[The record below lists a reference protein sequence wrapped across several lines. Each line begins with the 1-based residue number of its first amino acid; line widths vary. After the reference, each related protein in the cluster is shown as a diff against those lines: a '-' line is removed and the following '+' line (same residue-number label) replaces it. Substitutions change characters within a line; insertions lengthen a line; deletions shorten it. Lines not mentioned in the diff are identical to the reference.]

1 MAGSAGTGARRVKRL
16 RITAAAQADID
27 ALLLD
32 SEETFGGETARRY
45 RLLLNEA
52 LNRIRS
58 VPERAGASSRYGQG
72 SDLRIFPIRLARLR
86 ILPGERIARPRHVL
100 VFRLAGEVVVLV
112 RVLHDAMHLPDHLDE
127 V

>member
-1 MAGSAGTGARRVKRL
+1 LKRL

-27 ALLLD
+27 ILLLN
-32 SEETFGGETARRY
+32 SEETFGQETARRY
-45 RLLLNEA
+45 RLLLTEA

-58 VPERAGASSRYGQG
+58 DPERAGAPSQSGPL

-86 ILPGERIARPRHVL
+86 IRPAERIARPRHVL
-100 VFRLAGEVVVLV
+100 VFRLAGDVVVLV
-112 RVLHDAMHLPDHLDE
+112 RVLHDAMHFPSHLDE

>member
-1 MAGSAGTGARRVKRL
+1 MAGDAGADAGRLKWL

-27 ALLLD
+27 TLLAD
-32 SEETFGGETARRY
+32 SEETFGQETARRY

-58 VPERAGASSRYGQG
+58 DPERAGAPSRYGPV

-86 ILPGERIARPRHVL
+86 IHSAERVARPRHVL
-100 VFRLAGEVVVLV
+100 VFRLSGDAVVLV
-112 RVLHDAMHLPDHLDE
+112 RVLHDSMHFPSHLGE